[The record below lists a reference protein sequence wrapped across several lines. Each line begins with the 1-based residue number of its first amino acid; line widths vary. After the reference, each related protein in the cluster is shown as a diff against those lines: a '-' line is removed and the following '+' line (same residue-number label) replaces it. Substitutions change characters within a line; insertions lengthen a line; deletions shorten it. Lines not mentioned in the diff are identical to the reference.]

1 MQASGLI
8 RGVLILV
15 IVLLLVMIGGMVALG
30 LAIRDTAQTAMAPIQ
45 QANEQIGQ
53 IRTQVS
59 EFMNPTPT
67 IIPDPITIVREVRS
81 LARLETIQ
89 YNVEKVITAETGQGR
104 FAVLFGDRLLF
115 VAHGTVIA
123 GVDLAQ
129 VDTDDI
135 WWEGDVLHVRLP
147 EAEVFVAT
155 LDNDVSYVYDRDTGL
170 LARGEM
176 DLETQAR
183 RAAEEEILKAALEDQ
198 ILLQAWQNAELF
210 LGQFLRS
217 LGHADVVF
225 ESSPAP

>member
-1 MQASGLI
+1 MPSRPPVDCAAEDNMQASGLI

-15 IVLLLVMIGGMVALG
+15 IVMLLVMIGGMVALG

-155 LDNDVSYVYDRDTGL
+155 LTTMSYVHDTGCL
-170 LARGEM
+170 RGEM
-176 DLETQAR
+176 DRKRSR
-183 RAAEEEILKAALEDQ
+183 RAAEEEILKAALRTRSCRRP
-198 ILLQAWQNAELF
+198 AERTF
-210 LGQFLRS
+210 LRQFLRS
-217 LGHADVVF
+217 
-225 ESSPAP
+225 PARRWC

>member
-1 MQASGLI
+1 
-8 RGVLILV
+8 
-15 IVLLLVMIGGMVALG
+15 
-30 LAIRDTAQTAMAPIQ
+30 
-45 QANEQIGQ
+45 
-53 IRTQVS
+53 
-59 EFMNPTPT
+59 
-67 IIPDPITIVREVRS
+67 
-81 LARLETIQ
+81 
-89 YNVEKVITAETGQGR
+89 VEKVITAETGQGR

-198 ILLQAWQNAELF
+198 ILLQARQNAELF